1 MKRLSFIFVFLLT
14 FTSHCFSQGN
24 VRFTYDASGNR
35 ISRTIVSGMNAK
47 GGFFLE
53 ETSSVNNV
61 FAEPV
66 SFYVQTSSKHGV
78 YSLILSPDLIGSKLV
93 VYNSKGMK
101 VLEETIKTETTYL
114 DLTTYPRDIYLLS
127 ISSEN
132 HTYTRKLISKK

>member
-1 MKRLSFIFVFLLT
+1 
-14 FTSHCFSQGN
+14 
-24 VRFTYDASGNR
+24 
-35 ISRTIVSGMNAK
+35 MNAK